1 MHMLGLNPIA
11 PLGCGALSPAAL
23 RIQRDVRQCQPGKAC
38 HKWKTFRHAC
48 EAKAALALSDRAL
61 TVLNAL
67 LSFHPDT
74 VLTLGSTDL
83 VVFPSN
89 RELSLRAHGIP
100 ASTLR
105 RHIAALVKS
114 GLIQRRDSPNG
125 KRYARRAAGGDI
137 ELAFGFDLS
146 PLVAAVDDL
155 AELAARAV
163 EERHV
168 LDALREQVT
177 LARRDIAKMLALG
190 VERGVDADWPALHH
204 EFLGLIDGRPRT
216 PCRAALEPL
225 AAALVELSGRIL
237 EILESHIEP
246 TRPIREPSA
255 NASIATNPTPKAGA
269 ESAGNAFQPDIERD
283 VASAVPVRLVAET
296 CPDFVDY
303 ARHGLRTIRDV
314 VDAAVIVRPLL
325 GVSPSA
331 WEEACAAMG
340 QGPASVT
347 LALILQRGNG
357 IKNPGGY
364 LRTLARRAAAG
375 QFSIWPMLMALRG
388 AQRGKDP
395 AEMKTP
401 AGPSFPDDS
410 A

>member
-1 MHMLGLNPIA
+1 MQMLGLNPIA
-11 PLGCGALSPAAL
+11 PFGPRALSAAAL
-23 RIQRDVRQCQPGKAC
+23 RIQRDVRQCPQGQAA
-38 HKWKTFRHAC
+38 HKWKTFRHIC
-48 EAKAALALSDRAL
+48 EAKDALGLSDRAL

-105 RHIAALVKS
+105 RHIAALVNS
-114 GLIQRRDSPNG
+114 GLVQRRDSPNG
-125 KRYARRAAGGDI
+125 KRYARRAPGGDI
-137 ELAFGFDLS
+137 EQAFGFDLS
-146 PLVAAVDDL
+146 PLVAFAVEL

-163 EERHV
+163 EEQHV

-177 LARRDIAKMLALG
+177 LARRDIVKMLALG
-190 VERGVDADWPALHH
+190 VERGVHADWAALHH
-204 EFLGLIDGRPRT
+204 EFLRLLDGRPRT

-225 AAALVELSGRIL
+225 AAALVELSRRIL
-237 EILESHIEP
+237 DILENHIAP
-246 TRPIREPSA
+246 TTPRSES
-255 NASIATNPTPKAGA
+255 STSTKPTAPA
-269 ESAGNAFQPDIERD
+269 EAASAGDAFPPDIEGD

-314 VDAAVIVRPLL
+314 VDAAVVVRPLL

-331 WEEACAAMG
+331 WDEACSAMG

-375 QFSIWPMLMALRG
+375 QFSIWPMLMALR
-388 AQRGKDP
+388 ASQRPK
-395 AEMKTP
+395 ESSRTQSS